1 MVEGPPGGDDLLG
14 YNGKKQGR
22 QTFWRDRS
30 VGRATRPSSRNHKG
44 PTMVPSRE
52 ALYERLFDLSPNA
65 MVVVN
70 RGGRLGL
77 ANRQAEWVFG
87 YARGEL
93 VGRPVEVLAPERFR
107 AAYGELLVNGRS
119 RLDTPWFPH
128 IRNLAGLRKD
138 GSEFPVEITLGSA
151 EAAEGTLV
159 LTFRDVSEQTQAQQQ
174 LQARVRQQ
182 ATVSELGRRA
192 LTGIDLPQLMG
203 EAAALVR
210 AQLEV
215 EYANVLEL
223 LPDGRV
229 MFQAGAGWEEGLVGR
244 ITYEVTGAIPAA
256 QALLSQTPVLVE
268 DFRTDERFPDASMLH
283 DHGVV
288 SSLNVPLYG
297 HDRPFGVLGAH
308 STRRRQFPPEDV
320 AFLQSVANVL
330 SAALERDWY
339 EQRQR
344 ERYLQ
349 RAEQMMALGQV
360 AAGVAHELRNPLTA
374 VKGLI
379 QVNLRKATA
388 RGLPSEDLAVIEHEI
403 RRMERTLQTFLDFA
417 RPPQPH
423 RARLNPADV
432 VNRVFAVVKGR
443 AKKQQ
448 VHLRLLQPAIPVGVE
463 ADHDQLQ
470 QLLLNL
476 VLNALDAMPG
486 GGTVEIDLRAPR
498 DGNVEI
504 YVRDTGPGI
513 APHILPKVF
522 ETFVSSKETGMGLG
536 LPVSKRI
543 AEEHG
548 GGLSAFNLPGGS
560 ACFLLRLPAVA

>member
-1 MVEGPPGGDDLLG
+1 MA
-14 YNGKKQGR
+14 Q
-22 QTFWRDRS
+22 
-30 VGRATRPSSRNHKG
+30 SS
-44 PTMVPSRE
+44 E
-52 ALYERLFDLSPNA
+52 ILCERLFEFSPDA
-65 MVVVN
+65 VVVVN
-70 RGGRLGL
+70 RAGQVALV
-77 ANRQAEWVFG
+77 NRQAERMFG
-87 YARGEL
+87 YGRDEL
-93 VGRPVEVLAPERFR
+93 LGKPLEVLAPARLR
-107 AAYGELLVNGRS
+107 AAYAELLACGES
-119 RLDTPWFPH
+119 GPHTPQSWPILDF
-128 IRNLAGLRKD
+128 AGLHRD
-138 GSEFPVEITLGSA
+138 GGEFPVAITLSPV
-151 EAAEGTLV
+151 EAGEGALV
-159 LTFRDVSEQTQAQQQ
+159 MLAIRNVTERRRVEDE
-174 LQARVRQQ
+174 LKARARQQ
-182 ATVSELGRRA
+182 AAASELGRRA
-192 LTGIDLPQLMG
+192 LTGIDLPQVMG
-203 EAAALVR
+203 EAASLVR
-210 AQLEV
+210 THLKV
-215 EYANVLEL
+215 EYANVHEL

-244 ITYEVTGAIPAA
+244 ATYEVAGAIPAA
-256 QALLSQTPVLVE
+256 QVLLSQAPVIVE
-268 DFRTDERFPDASMLH
+268 DLQTDERFPDASLLR

-308 STRRRQFPPEDV
+308 STRRRPFSPEDV

-330 SAALERDWY
+330 SAALERNWY

-388 RGLPSEDLAVIEHEI
+388 GGLPSEDLAVIEHEI

-417 RPPQPH
+417 RPPQPD
-423 RARLNPADV
+423 RRLLCPAGV
-432 VNRVFAVVKGR
+432 VDRVFAVVKGR

-448 VHLRLLQPAIPVGVE
+448 VNLRLLQPDTPVGVE
-463 ADHDQLQ
+463 ADQDQLQ

-486 GGTVEIDLRAPR
+486 GGTVEIDLRAHR
-498 DGNVEI
+498 DGHVEI
-504 YVRDTGPGI
+504 HVRDTGPGI

-548 GGLSAFNLPGGS
+548 GSLSAYNLPGGG
-560 ACFLLRLPAVA
+560 ACFLLRLPALASR

>member
-1 MVEGPPGGDDLLG
+1 
-14 YNGKKQGR
+14 
-22 QTFWRDRS
+22 
-30 VGRATRPSSRNHKG
+30 
-44 PTMVPSRE
+44 MVPSSE
-52 ALYERLFDLSPNA
+52 APYEGLFELAPDA
-65 MVVVN
+65 VVVVN
-70 RGGRLGL
+70 RAGQVVLL
-77 ANRQAEWVFG
+77 NRQVETMFG
-87 YARGEL
+87 HGRNEL
-93 VGRPVEVLAPERFR
+93 LGRPLEILAPARLR
-107 AAYGELLVNGRS
+107 AAYAELLACGGSGSHTPRP
-119 RLDTPWFPH
+119 RHTLD
-128 IRNLAGLRKD
+128 LVGLHKD
-138 GSEFPVEITLGSA
+138 GREFPVEITLSTAGAGEDS
-151 EAAEGTLV
+151 LV
-159 LTFRDVSEQTQAQQQ
+159 MLAIRNVSEQKQAQQE
-174 LQARVRQQ
+174 LQARARQQ
-182 ATVSELGRRA
+182 AAVSELGRRA
-192 LTGIDLPQLMG
+192 LTGIDLPQLMA

-210 AQLEV
+210 AHLEV

-244 ITYEVTGAIPAA
+244 TTYEVAGAIPAA
-256 QALLSQTPVLVE
+256 QVLLSQTPVIVE
-268 DFRTDERFPDASMLH
+268 DFRTDERFPDASLLH
-283 DHGVV
+283 DHGAI

-308 STRRRQFPPEDV
+308 STRRRPFPPEDV

-388 RGLPSEDLAVIEHEI
+388 GGLPSDDLAVIEHEI

-423 RARLNPADV
+423 RGRLNPADV
-432 VNRVFAVVKGR
+432 VDRVFAVVKGR

-448 VHLRLLQPAIPVGVE
+448 VNLRLLQPDIPVAVE

-486 GGTVEIDLRAPR
+486 GGTVEIDLRPPR

-548 GGLSAFNLPGGS
+548 GSLSAYNLPGGS
-560 ACFLLRLPAVA
+560 ACFLLRLPALASQ

>member
-1 MVEGPPGGDDLLG
+1 
-14 YNGKKQGR
+14 
-22 QTFWRDRS
+22 
-30 VGRATRPSSRNHKG
+30 
-44 PTMVPSRE
+44 MVPSSE
-52 ALYERLFDLSPNA
+52 ALYERLFEFGPNA
-65 MVVVN
+65 VVVVN
-70 RGGRLGL
+70 RGGRLAL

-87 YARGEL
+87 YARGEM
-93 VGRPVEVLAPERFR
+93 VGRPVEILAPERFR
-107 AAYGELLVNGRS
+107 AAYAELLACGGS
-119 RLDTPWFPH
+119 RLDTPSLPH
-128 IRNLAGLRKD
+128 TRNVAGLRKD
-138 GSEFPVEITLGSA
+138 GSEFPVEITLGPA

-159 LTFRDVSEQTQAQQQ
+159 LAFRDMSEQKQAHQE
-174 LQARVRQQ
+174 LQGRARQQ
-182 ATVSELGRRA
+182 AAVSDLGRRA
-192 LTGIDLPQLMG
+192 LTGIDLPQLMA
-203 EAAALVR
+203 EASALAR

-244 ITYEVTGAIPAA
+244 TTYEVTGAIPAA
-256 QALLSQTPVLVE
+256 QVLLTQTPVVVE
-268 DFRTDERFPDASMLH
+268 DSRTDERFPDASLLH

-308 STRRRQFPPEDV
+308 STRRRPFPPEDV

-379 QVNLRKATA
+379 QVNLRKATTG
-388 RGLPSEDLAVIEHEI
+388 GLPSEDLSVIEHEI

-423 RARLNPADV
+423 RQRLSPADV
-432 VNRVFAVVKGR
+432 VNRVFTVVKGR

-448 VHLRLLQPAIPVGVE
+448 VNLRLLQPDIPVWVE

-548 GGLSAFNLPGGS
+548 GSLSAYNLPGGS
-560 ACFLLRLPAVA
+560 ACFLLRLPALASQ